1 MPGQQ
6 KDLVSRFVTPE
17 QLESLMKLKE
27 SLKPEEIDE
36 LRSAGERLLK
46 NVKTEKDLAD
56 LIESVSKSGVMPDIK
71 SPRLRSALRGM
82 ASEITH
88 KRSEASASKGNAR
101 SAATGGAASR
111 TGSRRRRNVRKKA

>member
-88 KRSEASASKGNAR
+88 KRGMR
-101 SAATGGAASR
+101 GLLLPAAQLREPAAAGGETFVKR
-111 TGSRRRRNVRKKA
+111 HR